1 MTSQEA
7 LEYISDGH
15 TFWTVERAKEVCKAL
30 KVPFNENLIDHYKG
44 QKDANP
50 DNEPKGLWLNED
62 KPVDGVNALRL
73 SNYIKH
79 HFGLEAGGYI
89 GRGSQA
95 QANAEAVKKHL
106 GL

>member
-30 KVPFNENLIDHYKG
+30 KVPFNENLIDHYEG

-73 SNYIKH
+73 SNYVTRY
-79 HFGLEAGGYI
+79 FDLEAGDYH
-89 GRGSQA
+89 GRGFQA